1 MPLSPTVKRHLINVC
16 VCMNVYCKIFIVV
29 YEIVDWFLNFVFVAS
44 YFRYGNTVTV
54 LSMNV
59 RGLFSSVKKRNDVF
73 DWAKGKNTSIV
84 CFQETHSSKE
94 VEKLWED
101 EWGDTCLFSHFNNRS
116 AGVCVMFKKGLDYTV
131 HDSKIDQNGRYIIL
145 DISLFDQRLTFVSLY
160 GYNSD
165 EPKCLMKL

>member
-1 MPLSPTVKRHLINVC
+1 MMFLI
-16 VCMNVYCKIFIVV
+16 
-29 YEIVDWFLNFVFVAS
+29 
-44 YFRYGNTVTV
+44 GQ
-54 LSMNV
+54 
-59 RGLFSSVKKRNDVF
+59 
-73 DWAKGKNTSIV
+73 KGKNTSIV

-165 EPKCLMKL
+165 EPEMFNEIMKNIASYSNTSYLLCGDWNVVQDTSIDTYNRNQNSREKC